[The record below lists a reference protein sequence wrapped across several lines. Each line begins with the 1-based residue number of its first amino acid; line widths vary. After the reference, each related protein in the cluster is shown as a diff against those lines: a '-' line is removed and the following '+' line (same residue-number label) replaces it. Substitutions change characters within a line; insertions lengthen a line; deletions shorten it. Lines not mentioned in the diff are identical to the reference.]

1 MKESERM
8 AMFCPE
14 ALRAEV
20 RQVNRAVKLPD
31 ASKII
36 GGAQLGQNEPML
48 LAAAAVNIMR
58 ERQGNEIVENF
69 ALCVGRFCNHWRWSE
84 VRLPDAPPA
93 VDGGEPIVND
103 QTARHGYCG
112 LSGKPEFTE

>member
-14 ALRAEV
+14 AIRAEV
-20 RQVNRAVKLPD
+20 RQVNRAVKLAD
-31 ASKII
+31 AGKII
-36 GGAQLGQNEPML
+36 GGAQLAQEQPIL
-48 LAAAAVNIMR
+48 LAAAGVNIMR

-84 VRLPDAPPA
+84 ARLPN
-93 VDGGEPIVND
+93 DGSKGAADVVEND